1 MMTKK
6 KSKGKR
12 SEESEW
18 YIIKMARYYEEE
30 WDKLFKSKAKAIQ
43 KIILHEPEDRISIAF
58 TKDVIK
64 AAESRDWDDDNPKK
78 FNE

>member
-30 WDKLFKSKAKAIQ
+30 WQKLFQTKSKAIQ
-43 KIILHEPEDRISIAF
+43 KIILLDPKDRSSIAF
-58 TKDVIK
+58 AKDIIK

>member
-12 SEESEW
+12 TEESEW

-30 WDKLFKSKAKAIQ
+30 WTKLFKTKSKAIQ
-43 KIILHEPEDRISIAF
+43 KIILLDPKDRSSIAF
-58 TKDVIK
+58 AKDIIK